1 MTDQEV
7 IECVWLSLN
16 ESIRGK
22 NIHLQCGIA
31 VDLIL
36 KSSLLRKTLD
46 NVTCVLI
53 VFKNFE
59 KCFNNNSSNFTF
71 SSINSNLSTFN
82 TINTSNNIKNLNLDV
97 CGKEDKTI
105 SINLKSNYK
114 SEEKCKVSNSKEEL
128 TNIQNNANY
137 SIFENIH
144 KKSNVSLNENIP
156 KKNDYSPLNK
166 RSTKKVF
173 NYENAAKLL
182 REKNHKSVNISNSSY
197 QLNSQN
203 KDITK
208 NKLNICEEFKN
219 NQINRIQ
226 PSNAIN
232 YKRLDTLIKITKK

>member
-1 MTDQEV
+1 M
-7 IECVWLSLN
+7 
-16 ESIRGK
+16 
-22 NIHLQCGIA
+22 
-31 VDLIL
+31 
-36 KSSLLRKTLD
+36 
-46 NVTCVLI
+46 
-53 VFKNFE
+53 
-59 KCFNNNSSNFTF
+59 
-71 SSINSNLSTFN
+71 
-82 TINTSNNIKNLNLDV
+82 NLDV

-166 RSTKKVF
+166 SSTKKVF

-203 KDITK
+203 K
-208 NKLNICEEFKN
+208 EE
-219 NQINRIQ
+219 
-226 PSNAIN
+226 
-232 YKRLDTLIKITKK
+232 